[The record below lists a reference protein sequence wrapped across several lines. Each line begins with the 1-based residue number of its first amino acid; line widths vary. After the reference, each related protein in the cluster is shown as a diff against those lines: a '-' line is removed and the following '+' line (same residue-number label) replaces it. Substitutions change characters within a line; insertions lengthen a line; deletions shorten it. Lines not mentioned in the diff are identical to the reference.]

1 MLSDLAVDP
10 TEATRRSIMRGVMQA
25 TARQTAPGRRVGGRP
40 FWLALAAAVVL
51 LILGTVTAFASSTKA
66 LPASPTYMIRVTGE
80 DIRLALAGP
89 KQRQDLRVGFARDRF
104 QQAREIAR
112 TDRADARQLV
122 SDGRGYLAQTRS
134 ELSSLSANEQ
144 GEVQNELDQAESD
157 AANAENQVDQSG
169 ANQG

>member
-1 MLSDLAVDP
+1 
-10 TEATRRSIMRGVMQA
+10 
-25 TARQTAPGRRVGGRP
+25 
-40 FWLALAAAVVL
+40 
-51 LILGTVTAFASSTKA
+51 
-66 LPASPTYMIRVTGE
+66 MIRVTGE

-157 AANAENQVDQSG
+157 AADAENQVDQAG
-169 ANQG
+169 ANEG

>member
-1 MLSDLAVDP
+1 
-10 TEATRRSIMRGVMQA
+10 
-25 TARQTAPGRRVGGRP
+25 
-40 FWLALAAAVVL
+40 
-51 LILGTVTAFASSTKA
+51 
-66 LPASPTYMIRVTGE
+66 
-80 DIRLALAGP
+80 
-89 KQRQDLRVGFARDRF
+89 
-104 QQAREIAR
+104 
-112 TDRADARQLV
+112 V